1 MSAESHP
8 LMFRIRQGANINIWW
23 RDNSKP
29 GEGVIG
35 VSGEFVTD
43 KMQSTLYNE
52 HHVRQY
58 LNGSDS
64 LPSEFILELQPQ
76 RFKDAIAINE
86 GAVNVQAISRALVRA
101 SREVVHERVGT
112 AAKDPAVILIV
123 HQLAHLVGMTG
134 GLDLADYMRAVE
146 ACKAKGQ

>member
-8 LMFRIRQGANINIWW
+8 LMFRIRQGANAHVWW
-23 RDNSKP
+23 KDSQID
-29 GEGVIG
+29 GEAIG
-35 VSGEFVTD
+35 VSGMFVSN
-43 KMQSTLYNE
+43 KEESTLFTE
-52 HHVRQY
+52 HQVRDY
-58 LNGSDS
+58 LNCSKS

-76 RFKDAIAINE
+76 RFTDALAINE

-123 HQLAHLVGMTG
+123 HQLAHLTGMTG
-134 GLDLADYMRAVE
+134 GLDLTDYMRIVD
-146 ACKAKGQ
+146 ACKKKGQ